1 MSVYSKDAAHNARRF
16 VFVTPWGEALPDRK
30 PKETKPMRTTGSAR
44 RTGAKANSP
53 EWATGLRRLYDSV
66 VEEPLPDSF
75 ARLLDQLDDDANG

>member
-1 MSVYSKDAAHNARRF
+1 MSVYRVNAAPSAAICFCNDLGDAL
-16 VFVTPWGEALPDRK
+16 TDQK
-30 PKETKPMRTTGSAR
+30 PKETKPMKTTGGQR
-44 RTGAKANSP
+44 RSGAKANAP